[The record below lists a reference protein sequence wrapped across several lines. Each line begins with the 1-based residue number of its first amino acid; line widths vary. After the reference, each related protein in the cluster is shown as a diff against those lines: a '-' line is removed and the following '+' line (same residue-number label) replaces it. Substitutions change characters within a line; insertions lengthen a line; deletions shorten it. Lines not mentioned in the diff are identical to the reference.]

1 MARGQSS
8 FAHLLVEWGILA
20 HKQRSTSL
28 WRQPRGGKILGEAV
42 IFNDDKAKAF
52 IFKHTWKTKCPILK
66 AIVAGFRGKVA

>member
-28 WRQPRGGKILGEAV
+28 WRQPFGEDPGGSGD
-42 IFNDDKAKAF
+42 FQ
-52 IFKHTWKTKCPILK
+52 
-66 AIVAGFRGKVA
+66 R